1 MKIRIL
7 AAVGVVGLVAAAP
20 AVPASAAK
28 AKPKPKPIHGSF
40 VAQATPDPTS
50 DTPEPVG
57 KGKCSPVTPT
67 ARVTKAFTVPA
78 KGTLSVLLNN
88 KLDWSGDIRDTDG
101 TVEADADGELPTTP
115 ETMTVSFRK
124 RTPVVIGVCNFSGEP
139 SITVT
144 YTFTYK

>member
-1 MKIRIL
+1 MKIRVIL
-7 AAVGVVGLVAAAP
+7 GLSVAGLVAAAP
-20 AVPASAAK
+20 VLPASA

-50 DTPEPVG
+50 DTPGVDR
-57 KGKCSPVTPT
+57 GKCNPVTPT

-78 KGTLSVLLNN
+78 KGVLSVQLNN
-88 KLDWSGDIRDTDG
+88 KLDWSGDIRSKDG
-101 TVEADADGELPTTP
+101 VETDADGSSPQTAEVM
-115 ETMTVSFRK
+115 EISFKR
-124 RTPVVIGVCNFSGEP
+124 RTPVTIGVCNFSGEP